1 MNRPLISLV
10 TVCYNAEN
18 LLAETLQSAINQSY
32 KNIELV
38 IVDGNSKDNTLE
50 VAKRFQSHIGTL
62 ISESDKGI
70 YDAMNKG
77 IKVAKGDWIY
87 FLNAGDFL
95 INEQIIEEVFNAKI
109 PSDCLFIYGKVQTL
123 NEPTGV
129 NYIAGEKVSFPDFF
143 TKYPICHQATFTHK
157 DAFIKFGNYDS
168 NLRLAADT
176 EWFTRIFKKH
186 SNQTFFIDKTIA
198 YYDIQ
203 GATYIKRMQGYR
215 EYLSFGFKHFP
226 FVVSVKNLLF
236 YPLLWLKV
244 KMIRM
249 LSHTSIFKAYRK
261 LKFKNQ
267 TAANNN

>member
-1 MNRPLISLV
+1 MNKPLISLV

-18 LLAETLQSAINQSY
+18 LLADTLQSAINQSY

-38 IVDGNSKDNTLE
+38 IVDGNSKDNTLQ

-62 ISESDKGI
+62 ITEPDKGI

-77 IKVAKGDWIY
+77 IKAAKGEWIY
-87 FLNAGDFL
+87 FLNAGDSL
-95 INEQIIEEVFNAKI
+95 INDHILDDVFTHSI
-109 PSDCLFIYGKVQTL
+109 PPDSLFIYGKVQTL

-129 NYIAGEKVSFPDFF
+129 NYIAGEKVSFSDFF
-143 TKYPICHQATFTHK
+143 NKYPICHQATFTHK
-157 DAFIKFGNYDS
+157 EAFAKFGNYDS

-176 EWFTRIFKKH
+176 EWFARVFKSH

-203 GATYIKRMQGYR
+203 GATYLKRMQGYR
-215 EYLSFGFKHFP
+215 EYLRFGFKHFP
-226 FVVSVKNLLF
+226 ISVSIKNVLF

-244 KMIRM
+244 KLIRI
-249 LSHTSIFKAYRK
+249 LSDTSFFKNYRK

-267 TAANNN
+267 TTNN

>member
-1 MNRPLISLV
+1 MNKPLISLV

-18 LLAETLQSAINQSY
+18 LLADTLQSAINQSY
-32 KNIELV
+32 KNIELL
-38 IVDGNSKDNTLE
+38 IVDGNSKDNTLQ
-50 VAKRFQSHIGTL
+50 VAKSFQSHIGAL
-62 ISESDKGI
+62 ISEPDKGI

-77 IKVAKGDWIY
+77 IRAAKGDWIY
-87 FLNAGDFL
+87 FLNAGDSL
-95 INEQIIEEVFNAKI
+95 ISEHILDEVFNANI

-129 NYIAGEKVSFPDFF
+129 NYIAGEKVTFSDFF

-157 DAFIKFGNYDS
+157 DAFLKFGYYDS

-176 EWFTRIFKKH
+176 EWFARIFKSH

-203 GATYIKRMQGYR
+203 GATYVKRMQGYR

-244 KMIRM
+244 KLIRM
-249 LSHTSIFKAYRK
+249 LSNTSFFKGYRK

-267 TAANNN
+267 TANT